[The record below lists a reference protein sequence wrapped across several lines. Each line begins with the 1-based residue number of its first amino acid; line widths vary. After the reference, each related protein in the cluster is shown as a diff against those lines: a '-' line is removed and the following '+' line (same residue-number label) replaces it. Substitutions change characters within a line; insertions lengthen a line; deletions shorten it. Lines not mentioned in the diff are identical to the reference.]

1 MDNESI
7 EERRRRLEERLMEVK
22 SNPVVAVRLDKL
34 ANVIIKLNEDKKL
47 RELLG
52 DTVLKHLALVW
63 DKKNDDI
70 LITDANMEIMDDMK
84 KIVFLKTLR
93 EVIERE

>member
-52 DTVLKHLALVW
+52 GTVLKHLALVW